1 MLLAILNILKIV
13 GIVILAILGIIL
25 FILLLLLFIPFR
37 YRVVG
42 QYDEKKKY
50 GRVNVSWLLHFIS
63 AKLLYEEKSLDLAVK
78 IIGIPVF
85 KKNILG
91 GSENKEEKSKDRK
104 SKDASKGDSASVN
117 DSKKEDL
124 KKEDFKAEDVEA
136 EEHKEVNTDNI
147 IPLNIDGKDDS
158 VDLDFENL
166 KDESID
172 VDSDGID
179 LKVEEEKEK
188 DILSTVLNG
197 FFAVFNFC
205 LFGFFKIFD
214 LILAVVFGILFLV
227 VKGINLLVSSE
238 DNILSTI
245 DRGIDKAGK
254 KLEDAKEGY
263 DSFAARVRELNKK
276 AKSFRF
282 KISDFKNKINDVK
295 RKFRDIKRSI
305 YKAKTKAKNTK
316 DRLGEYKKLYESK
329 RFKKTFA
336 FLKKEVIKLLKH
348 ILPRRCKGYIKFGFE
363 EPDKTGKIY
372 GYVAILYGISG
383 KRLKKFDVIPEFERK
398 VLEGNIDIKG
408 HIRLIHVLI
417 LAIKVLLNRN
427 IWIIKKKFDKIN
439 KRYKDMEMEE
449 GFYSFDDDLDAI
461 S

>member
-25 FILLLLLFIPFR
+25 FILLLLLFVPFR

-91 GSENKEEKSKDRK
+91 GSENIEENSKDRK

-136 EEHKEVNTDNI
+136 EEHNEVNTDNI
-147 IPLNIDGKDDS
+147 ILLNIDGKDDS

-172 VDSDGID
+172 VDSSGIE
-179 LKVEEEKEK
+179 L
-188 DILSTVLNG
+188 
-197 FFAVFNFC
+197 
-205 LFGFFKIFD
+205 
-214 LILAVVFGILFLV
+214 
-227 VKGINLLVSSE
+227 
-238 DNILSTI
+238 
-245 DRGIDKAGK
+245 IDKAGK

-439 KRYKDMEMEE
+439 KKYKDMEMEE